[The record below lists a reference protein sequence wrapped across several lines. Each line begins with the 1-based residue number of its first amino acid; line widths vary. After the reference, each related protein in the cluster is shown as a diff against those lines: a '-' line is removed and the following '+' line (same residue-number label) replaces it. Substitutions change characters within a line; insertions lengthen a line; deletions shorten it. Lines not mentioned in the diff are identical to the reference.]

1 MSTVGADHNVRVL
14 GSGETTVV
22 LGHGFGTDQSVW
34 KYLVPHL
41 VDLYRVI
48 LYDNMG
54 AGTTNPDRYDFD
66 RYATIEAYASDLLA
80 ILEEFGSGKCIYV
93 GHSLSCM
100 AAALASIYRPD
111 LFHKLVML
119 CATPRMTN
127 TVDYYGGFAQEE
139 VNQLLNA
146 METNYESYILGMAP
160 LVIGCDLDS
169 EAMQEFSRT
178 LFNMRPDIAINM
190 VRTLATFDM
199 RPYLGHVTV
208 PCHIIQSSKDVN
220 VPAGMGDYIH
230 KNLGGKSIVE
240 VMAVDGHLPHLSMPE
255 VTIPVLLRHIQHDIA

>member
-14 GSGETTVV
+14 GSGETTIV
-22 LGHGFGTDQSVW
+22 LGHGYGTDQSVW
-34 KYLVPHL
+34 RYLVPHL

-66 RYATIEAYASDLLA
+66 RYASIEGHASDLLA
-80 ILEEFGSGKCIYV
+80 ILEEFGSGKCIFV

-119 CATPRMTN
+119 CATPRMSN
-127 TVDYYGGFAQEE
+127 TVDYYGGFPQEE
-139 VNQLLNA
+139 INQLLDA
-146 METNYESYILGMAP
+146 MATNYESYTLGMAP
-160 LVIGCDLDS
+160 LAIGCDLDS
-169 EAMQEFSRT
+169 EALQEYSRT
-178 LFNMRPDIAINM
+178 LFNMRPDIAM
-190 VRTLATFDM
+190 SLSRTLASIDM

-208 PCHIIQSSKDVN
+208 PCHIIQSSKDAL

-230 KNLGGKSIVE
+230 KNLGGKSTVE
-240 VMAVDGHLPHLSMPE
+240 VIAVDGHIPHLSRPD

>member
-1 MSTVGADHNVRVL
+1 MSTAGADHNVRVL
-14 GSGETTVV
+14 GSGETTIV

-34 KYLVPHL
+34 RYLVPHL
-41 VDLYRVI
+41 VDIYRVI

-54 AGTTNPDRYDFD
+54 AGTTNPDLYDFN
-66 RYATIEAYASDLLA
+66 RYSTIEAYASDLIA

-119 CATPRMTN
+119 CASPRMSN
-127 TVDYYGGFAQEE
+127 TVDYYGGFAQDEI
-139 VNQLLNA
+139 NQLLKA
-146 METNYESYILGMAP
+146 MATNYESHMLGVPA

-169 EAMQEFSRT
+169 EAMQEYSRT
-178 LFNMRPDIAINM
+178 LFNMRPDIAM
-190 VRTLATFDM
+190 SVVRTLTTFDM

-208 PCHIIQSSKDVN
+208 PCHIIQSSKDSF
-220 VPAGMGDYIH
+220 VPAAVGDYIH
-230 KNLGGKSIVE
+230 KNLGGKSIVD
-240 VMAVDGHLPHLSMPE
+240 VISVDGHIPHLSMPA
-255 VTIPVLLRHIQHDIA
+255 VTIPVLLRHIHHDIA